1 MSTCPRVGA
10 VTWWLVTLA
19 VIMLLAAAWSVDDTI
34 VPRGPD
40 ADEPLLSWFPDPPPP
55 PRFEPPT
62 PPASPQTPPPA
73 PAPARL
79 QTPPQTPLTPELTLH
94 GQNAAHYTTN
104 SSKEVPTVSS
114 TRATT
119 TGSAS
124 SSPTSMSTTSASSSP
139 TSIFDR
145 YEVKCAPPQPLLA
158 WLCIKYMCHISIM
171 CHVDVVQSSTT
182 STIGIAMLN
191 CAHVMSTY
199 TQMCPPWQY
208 YIPAPR
214 IRIPSKSL
222 AHEHVILCA
231 ERQRCHRVRPRAAQ
245 GEPLH
250 PHHADGGCSHLRR
263 FSPWLQALRRCCQ
276 RSDLIVLLGREAEP
290 C

>member
-1 MSTCPRVGA
+1 MHPKNWTTISPLINDNLFLPKMSTCPRVGA

-79 QTPPQTPLTPELTLH
+79 QTPPQTPLTPELNLH

-158 WLCIKYMCHISIM
+158 WLCIKYMCHISIHVSCRCSSKFNYKYHRHSHAQLRA
-171 CHVDVVQSSTT
+171 CHEYIYSNVPTMAVLHTRPAYS
-182 STIGIAMLN
+182 
-191 CAHVMSTY
+191 Y
-199 TQMCPPWQY
+199 T
-208 YIPAPR
+208 
-214 IRIPSKSL
+214 
-222 AHEHVILCA
+222 
-231 ERQRCHRVRPRAAQ
+231 
-245 GEPLH
+245 
-250 PHHADGGCSHLRR
+250 
-263 FSPWLQALRRCCQ
+263 
-276 RSDLIVLLGREAEP
+276 
-290 C
+290 